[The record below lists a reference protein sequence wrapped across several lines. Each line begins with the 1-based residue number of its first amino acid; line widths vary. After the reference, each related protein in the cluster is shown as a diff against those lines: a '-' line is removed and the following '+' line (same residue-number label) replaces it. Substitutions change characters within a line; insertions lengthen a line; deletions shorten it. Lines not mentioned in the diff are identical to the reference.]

1 MIKFGFGKCPD
12 LDPTRRV
19 LTSWCLPLKKPSD
32 CQEDRYVFLKQQ
44 FEKNGWSNKFCHVKQ
59 HATKTT
65 DYGMLQP
72 LPLGDHPVPYFSLR
86 NRNDTLA
93 GELEAPAW

>member
-1 MIKFGFGKCPD
+1 MIKFGKYPD
-12 LDPTRRV
+12 LHHPRRV

-93 GELEAPAW
+93 GELKASAW